1 MRQKDL
7 KLKKKDLTLK
17 ETRFN
22 IEKEHLQVVKDQL
35 QVETIIKEKLT
46 KVIDSES
53 SSQILHQSP
62 HVQQANT
69 YSYTDSY
76 ADNCISGYPQ
86 YSDL

>member
-1 MRQKDL
+1 MT
-7 KLKKKDLTLK
+7 LKKTP
-17 ETRFN
+17 FN
-22 IEKEHLQVVKDQL
+22 IEKEHLQIVKDQI

-76 ADNCISGYPQ
+76 ADNCICGYPQ
-86 YSDL
+86 NSDL